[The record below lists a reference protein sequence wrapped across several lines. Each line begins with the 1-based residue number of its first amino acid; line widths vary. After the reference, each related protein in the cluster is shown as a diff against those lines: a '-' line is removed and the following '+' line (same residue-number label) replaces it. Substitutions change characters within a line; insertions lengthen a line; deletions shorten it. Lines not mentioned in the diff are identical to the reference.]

1 MSDPVTVAVATIGAG
16 LLGAASSQ
24 VASRRQARAQNR
36 AAQQQKELAD
46 RQIAL
51 ESEAAN
57 RANARKADISSLLDG
72 NSVADVGETNLTG
85 AQGQIVDDSLL
96 GRNTTLGA

>member
-1 MSDPVTVAVATIGAG
+1 MSDPASLAIATIGAS
-16 LLGAASSQ
+16 LIGAASNQIS
-24 VASRRQARAQNR
+24 SGRQARAQNR
-36 AAQQQKELAD
+36 AAAQQKELAD

-57 RANARKADISSLLDG
+57 RVNARKADISSLLDG
-72 NSVADVGETNLTG
+72 NSVAGMGETNLTG